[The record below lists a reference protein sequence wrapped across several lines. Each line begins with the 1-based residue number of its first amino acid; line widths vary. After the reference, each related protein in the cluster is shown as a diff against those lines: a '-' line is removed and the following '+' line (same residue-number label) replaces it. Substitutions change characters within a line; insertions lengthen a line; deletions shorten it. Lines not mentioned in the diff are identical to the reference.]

1 VHTLPIDG
9 ERQQFV
15 IASEL
20 WIFWE
25 IKKFKK
31 IRGFGAAKTGSFLF
45 MVIASYL

>member
-31 IRGFGAAKTGSFLF
+31 SEVLVLLKLAVFILW
-45 MVIASYL
+45 

>member
-31 IRGFGAAKTGSFLF
+31 SEVLVLLKLAVFFLW
-45 MVIASYL
+45 

>member
-20 WIFWE
+20 LIFWE

-31 IRGFGAAKTGSFLF
+31 SEVLVLLKLAVFFLW
-45 MVIASYL
+45 